1 MNHDDALALFT
12 RLLHAI
18 APEAD
23 PTDVDLDAPLQE
35 GLDLDSMD
43 FLNLVTALYEEV
55 GIDVPERD
63 YPKLGTVA
71 GFIDYVVDA
80 DRRRQ
85 PTG

>member
-1 MNHDDALALFT
+1 
-12 RLLHAI
+12 
-18 APEAD
+18 
-23 PTDVDLDAPLQE
+23 
-35 GLDLDSMD
+35 MD